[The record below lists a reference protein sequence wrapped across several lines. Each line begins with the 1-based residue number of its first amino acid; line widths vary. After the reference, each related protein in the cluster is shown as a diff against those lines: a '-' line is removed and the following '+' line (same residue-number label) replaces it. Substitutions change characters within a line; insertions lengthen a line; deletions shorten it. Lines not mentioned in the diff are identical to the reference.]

1 MAAATLA
8 LAPTPAV
15 LDGERSIEDPKSMIH
30 RREGATPARRKAWRA
45 NLALL
50 ASAAAAGCAA
60 DAYYQAAQDLQVQNP
75 HAALEYVA
83 RCLETDPNHQ
93 MGRRLVSEKILKMI
107 AMEHEAKV
115 EALVA
120 AGNVGRMRGRAV

>member
-45 NLALL
+45 NPALL

-75 HAALEYVA
+75 HAALIA
-83 RCLETDPNHQ
+83 QFAQAANDPLRLETLETMADNIE
-93 MGRRLVSEKILKMI
+93 RETELAVSLANTCVTM
-107 AMEHEAKV
+107 
-115 EALVA
+115 
-120 AGNVGRMRGRAV
+120 